1 MTLIAETPRP
11 ASRGTETMRATVFHG
26 PNDIRVESVPR
37 PRAGAGEAVV
47 RVTTTTICGTDIHIL
62 KGEYPVRPGLI
73 IGHEP
78 VGVIDE
84 LGAGRDRLRDRP
96 ARPGPAR
103 SRRAASVAPACPAI

>member
-1 MTLIAETPRP
+1 MTLTETRRSTNLDT
-11 ASRGTETMRATVFHG
+11 ATMRATVFHG
-26 PNDIRVESVPR
+26 PGDIRVESVPK
-37 PRAGAGEAVV
+37 PRAGVGEAVV

-84 LGAGRDRLRDRP
+84 LG
-96 ARPGPAR
+96 PG
-103 SRRAASVAPACPAI
+103 VTG